1 MAASYRESKGR
12 FIFYNENPKGSLSAD
27 DCVIRAIAKATGKTW
42 DETYHEL
49 CLVGFSIKDVP
60 SADSTFKQ
68 YLKQEG
74 YQMEKQPRKSDN
86 TKYTAEQFAKKYN
99 EGIYII
105 SLANH
110 LSMVQDGKIY
120 DTWNCSNKCVGNYWE
135 VR

>member
-12 FIFYNENPKGSLSAD
+12 FIFHNENPKGSLRAS

-42 DETYHEL
+42 EETYHGL
-49 CLVGFSIKDVP
+49 CLVGLSIKDTP
-60 SADSTFKQ
+60 SATPTYKQ
-68 YLKQEG
+68 YLKQVG

-86 TKYTAEQFAKKYN
+86 TKYTAEQFAEKYN
-99 EGIYII
+99 KGTYII

-110 LSMVQDGKIY
+110 LSMIQDGKIY
-120 DTWNCSNKCVGNYWE
+120 DTWNCSHKCVGNYWE

>member
-1 MAASYRESKGR
+1 MAVSYRESKEQ
-12 FIFYNENPKGSLSAD
+12 FIFHNENPKGSLGAS

-49 CLVGFSIKDVP
+49 CLVGLNIKDTP
-60 SADSTFKQ
+60 DATPTYKK

-99 EGIYII
+99 KGTYII

-120 DTWNCSNKCVGNYWE
+120 DTWNCSHKCVGNYWE